1 VRVGLLTGFA
11 LIAVALTL
19 PASRVYPLDQRQPCN
34 HRSVI
39 LIDSQR
45 LRMFRPRIACPRA

>member
-1 VRVGLLTGFA
+1 MRVGLLTGFA

-39 LIDSQR
+39 RIDSQR
-45 LRMFRPRIACPRA
+45 RRMFRPRIACPRA